1 MRISTS
7 KSTLIVKMVSD
18 ALASLYKN
26 VFRIDTD
33 FLGEF
38 NVKPRKKDKDMWT
51 EVTKDLVLREAIEQ
65 MGYSCEET
73 EDFFYVMEYL
83 KYVSSSPPA
92 WSSSTLTVCRRMFFS
107 SSNCPTRFAAS
118 ASFASSLS
126 ALASASQRDLQA
138 TTRNSTSARSPM
150 IGTDSVDTAKYR
162 VLAHLAAKLCSFEAT
177 RSETSET
184 TRQVLYLEPPHP
196 LVLASV

>member
-1 MRISTS
+1 
-7 KSTLIVKMVSD
+7 MVSD
-18 ALASLYKN
+18 ASACLHNAPS
-26 VFRIDTD
+26 TD
-33 FLGEF
+33 NDSVGEF

-83 KYVSSSPPA
+83 KYVRSSPPA
-92 WSSSTLTVCRRMFFS
+92 QSSSMLIVCRRMFFS

-118 ASFASSLS
+118 ASSASTLS
-126 ALASASQRDLQA
+126 AQPSASQRGLRA
-138 TTRNSTSARSPM
+138 TMRNSMSARFPT
-150 IGTDSVDTAKYR
+150 IGTDSVDIAKYC
-162 VLAHLAAKLCSFEAT
+162 VLAHLAAEVCSLEAT

>member
-1 MRISTS
+1 MRILTL

-18 ALASLYKN
+18 SLASLYKN
-26 VFRIDTD
+26 VFSTD
-33 FLGEF
+33 NHSVGEF

-83 KYVSSSPPA
+83 KYVSSSPPI
-92 WSSSTLTVCRRMFFS
+92 WSFSTLTVRRRMFFS

-126 ALASASQRDLQA
+126 AQASASQRGLQA
-138 TTRNSTSARSPM
+138 TMRNSMSARSLM
-150 IGTDSVDTAKYR
+150 IGTDSVDIAKCQ
-162 VLAHLAAKLCSFEAT
+162 VLVHLAAELCSLEAT